1 MEETY
6 HHHEDKY
13 MAQYNPELQKRYS
26 GATSQEGTLKLTRQT
41 SHATSLPPGV
51 SIEGGHSHTLRE
63 ADLLKHTL
71 PYGHTDVSQKANV
84 GYLHRHIY
92 ESPQFS

>member
-1 MEETY
+1 M
-6 HHHEDKY
+6 
-13 MAQYNPELQKRYS
+13 
-26 GATSQEGTLKLTRQT
+26 TR
-41 SHATSLPPGV
+41 HASAVPPGV
-51 SIEGGHSHTLRE
+51 TIEGHTHTLRE

-71 PYGHTDVSQKANV
+71 PYGHADVSQKANA